1 MARKKVIQTTEYT
14 VTRIAYSVGTCPDEL
29 SKLAQALGDLR
40 SELWNKYGSLQAWGI
55 DKNTIIKNIRNTPE
69 LRKLYGAEKF
79 NLSSEIWE
87 RTVQAVIDDIHA
99 VQEAAKVQVLRK
111 IYSTFK
117 PEKMQA
123 VKGRKT
129 ILVDN
134 HETSFRD
141 ELIKSLNSQEWQQ
154 YPLISRWVR
163 QYYKRGHTWVDNQIV
178 INALGSNMKGK
189 VSHKGKVTTYQIP
202 GFMDGKKVS
211 WISISILT
219 GRATPKAGRLRVII
233 NDSGLQENSLNRDS
247 LQGDVRTGIDA
258 GLRIDKAVS
267 FCSGSRLG
275 TVELHYPKTNKI
287 EVKPSNDSIG
297 VDKGFTEGFYG
308 SNGERL
314 AEGLG
319 NIINGYSDNRNKKN
333 RKRQKLFAISRTVNQ
348 AKSARIL
355 ENNLG
360 RKKANKLDSR
370 KRQTITQLIRTDTNK
385 IFESFGE
392 VVAEDLS
399 KHIKGKKTAKV
410 VNRRLNEWS
419 KGELQKALDEISIRK
434 GGVVKL
440 VNPAYT
446 SQVDHRNGTLLGKRL
461 GDQFLTFDG
470 VVLQAD
476 QNAATNIKIRGSD
489 LQITRFMKKEQIH
502 KILLERTALFL
513 ADNGH
518 SLESAV
524 SMGWLDE
531 KHR

>member
-1 MARKKVIQTTEYT
+1 MARKKVVQTTEYT
-14 VTRIAYSVGTCPDEL
+14 VTRIAYSVGDVPDKL
-29 SKLAQALGDLR
+29 SNLAQALGDLR

-55 DKNTIIKNIRNTPE
+55 DKNTIIKNIRNAPE
-69 LRKLYGAEKF
+69 LRALYGSERF

-87 RTVQAVIDDIHA
+87 RTVQAVIDDIHT
-99 VQEAAKVQVLRK
+99 VQEAAIVQVIRK

-117 PEKMQA
+117 PEKKQ
-123 VKGRKT
+123 VIKGKKT
-129 ILVDN
+129 RLVDN
-134 HETSFRD
+134 PETSFRD
-141 ELIKSLNSQEWQQ
+141 ELTKSLNSQEWRQ

-202 GFMDGKKVS
+202 GFMNGKKVS
-211 WISISILT
+211 WISISVLT
-219 GRATPKAGRLRVII
+219 GRVTPSSGRLRFII
-233 NDSGLQENSLNRDS
+233 NDSGN
-247 LQGDVRTGIDA
+247 
-258 GLRIDKAVS
+258 
-267 FCSGSRLG
+267 
-275 TVELHYPKTNKI
+275 VELHYPKTTKI
-287 EVKPSNDSIG
+287 EVNPSKDNLG
-297 VDKGFTEGFYG
+297 VDKGVTEGFYG
-308 SNGERL
+308 SNGI
-314 AEGLG
+314 AYAKGLG
-319 NIINGYSDNRNKKN
+319 SVINDASDRRTKKN
-333 RKRQKLFAISRTVNQ
+333 KKRQKLFAISKKVDP

-360 RKKANKLDSR
+360 RKKANRLDIR
-370 KRQTITQLIRTDTNK
+370 KRQTITQIIRTDTKK
-385 IFESFGE
+385 IFDNFGE

-399 KHIKGKKTAKV
+399 KYIKGKKRSKA
-410 VNRRLNEWS
+410 VNRKLNEWS

-476 QNAATNIKIRGSD
+476 QNAATNIKTRGSD
-489 LQITRFMKKEQIH
+489 LQITKFMKKEQIH
-502 KILLERTALFL
+502 RILLERTALFL
-513 ADNGH
+513 SELGH

-531 KHR
+531 KHLGRGKPLRRRR